1 MLPTAYPYD
10 RDALLSAWEQFRVER
25 DCDLE
30 LLDPAVLR
38 SWHRCWEAGP
48 DPAAPQVQPVCYDAG
63 ALERRL
69 QAHFDLIAIARP
81 FVEDIFQFVGE
92 RGVWV
97 FIADRELC
105 ILDAVGDLRLQGA
118 LHRCGITQGVLL
130 SEDCIGTNAAALALS
145 EGIAVQVVGPEHYC
159 SALQAF
165 TDTAAP
171 IHAPHGEMLAVLGIA
186 TLEEDGSPHTLGI
199 VMAAAKAI
207 ENQLQADASL
217 AEALQHLAELNVT
230 LESVSKGIVFLDPR
244 GIVTHINAR
253 AGEVLGIPT
262 RLAMGRDI
270 RTLLTL
276 PDELETAMERQAPLK
291 EREAIFL
298 RSGRPRSCLVSMNP
312 LWDGSELSGFVLTL
326 EHAAEVRQLVHR
338 MVGARA
344 HYGFDDII
352 GRDAEMRQL
361 LRYAQSAAQGDANVL
376 LLGESGTGK
385 DMFAQAIHNAGRRSD
400 GPFVSVNCV
409 AVPRELL
416 GMALFGYEGAPYGDG
431 GGDRPGRFEL
441 ADGGTVFLD
450 NVDGLPL
457 ELQGGLVRL
466 IDTKEATRLGSGRV
480 IPVDVRII
488 AASSKVDLA
497 AEVERGRLRADLFYR
512 LHVLTL
518 KIPPLRKRGNDLL
531 LLIAHLLERFG
542 QRLGKKVTV
551 SPQAMAMLQSYHWPG
566 NVREL
571 ENVLGRAM
579 HMLEGNVLTV
589 EQLPAELCMANIG
602 GPGERI
608 LTLEEAERQAIIRA
622 GRALRGNVTAMARLL
637 GIGRTTLWRKMRI
650 FNLTADSF
658 KG

>member
-1 MLPTAYPYD
+1 
-10 RDALLSAWEQFRVER
+10 
-25 DCDLE
+25 
-30 LLDPAVLR
+30 
-38 SWHRCWEAGP
+38 
-48 DPAAPQVQPVCYDAG
+48 
-63 ALERRL
+63 
-69 QAHFDLIAIARP
+69 
-81 FVEDIFQFVGE
+81 
-92 RGVWV
+92 
-97 FIADRELC
+97 
-105 ILDAVGDLRLQGA
+105 
-118 LHRCGITQGVLL
+118 
-130 SEDCIGTNAAALALS
+130 
-145 EGIAVQVVGPEHYC
+145 
-159 SALQAF
+159 
-165 TDTAAP
+165 
-171 IHAPHGEMLAVLGIA
+171 
-186 TLEEDGSPHTLGI
+186 
-199 VMAAAKAI
+199 
-207 ENQLQADASL
+207 LQADASL

>member
-1 MLPTAYPYD
+1 MLPTVYPYD
-10 RDALLSAWEQFRVER
+10 REALLRAWEQFIVER

-30 LLDPAVLR
+30 SMDPAVLR
-38 SWHRCWEAGP
+38 SWHRCWEARL
-48 DPAAPQVQPVCYDAG
+48 DPAAPEVHPVCEDAE
-63 ALERRL
+63 ALEQRL
-69 QAHFDLIAIARP
+69 QSHFDLIAIARP
-81 FVEDIFQFVGE
+81 FIEDIFQFVGE

-97 FIADRELC
+97 FLTDRELC

-118 LHRCGITQGVLL
+118 LQRCGIAQGVLL
-130 SEDCIGTNAAALALS
+130 SEDRIGTNAAALALN
-145 EGIAVQVVGPEHYC
+145 EGYAVQVVGPEHYC
-159 SALQAF
+159 SALQGF

-171 IHAPHGEMLAVLGIA
+171 IHAPYGEMLAVLGIA
-186 TLEEDGSPHTLGI
+186 TLEEDGSPRTLGG

-230 LESVSKGIVFLDPR
+230 LEAVSKGIVFLDPQ
-244 GIVTHINAR
+244 GTVTHINTR
-253 AGEVLGIPT
+253 AGEVLDIPA
-262 RLAMGRDI
+262 RLAMGRNI

-276 PDELETAMERQAPLK
+276 PDELEAAMERETALR

-312 LWDGSELSGFVLTL
+312 LWGGSQVSGFVLTL
-326 EHAAEVRQLVHR
+326 EHATEVRQLVHR

-344 HYGFDDII
+344 HYRFDDII

-385 DMFAQAIHNAGRRSD
+385 DMFAQAIHNAGRRSN
-400 GPFVSVNCV
+400 GPFVSVNC
-409 AVPRELL
+409 AAIPRELL
-416 GMALFGYEGAPYGDG
+416 GMALFGYEGALDG
-431 GGDRPGRFEL
+431 EGEGGRPGRFEL
-441 ADGGTVFLD
+441 AYGGTVFLD

-457 ELQGGLVRL
+457 ELQGGVVRL
-466 IDTKEATRLGSGRV
+466 IDTKEVARLGSGRV

-518 KIPPLRKRGNDLL
+518 KVPPLRQRGNDLL

-542 QRLGKKVTV
+542 QRLGKMVTV
-551 SPQAMAMLQSYHWPG
+551 SPEAMAMLQSYHWPG

-589 EQLPAELCMANIG
+589 DHLPPELHMANIG
-602 GPGERI
+602 EPGERV
-608 LTLEEAERQAIIRA
+608 LTLQEAERQAIIRA
-622 GRALRGNVTAMARLL
+622 GRALHGNVTAMARLL